1 MTSYYKFKNLDNNF
15 TYCII
20 GNDLF
25 NCLMKGVEIQP
36 DKTKRIMLG
45 TICEGYDDLYNH
57 YPKFFDDVNT
67 VHDAY
72 RKNKLNKT
80 ME

>member
-1 MTSYYKFKNLDNNF
+1 MKSCYKFKNLDNNF

-25 NCLMKGVEIQP
+25 DCIMGGVEIQP

-45 TICEGYDDLYNH
+45 TICEGYDDLYKY
-57 YPKFFDDVNT
+57 YPKFFNGVDIVRN
-67 VHDAY
+67 VY
-72 RKNKLNKT
+72 KGIK
-80 ME
+80 